1 MLLPIRPAENDTTS
15 LPFYEKLFDS
25 HPPDPTQN
33 TIYIGDF
40 NIVQN
45 TTLDRKNPSIKYHKP
60 KTHKYLTA
68 STLDHALVDPGRTQH
83 PNSVLYSWDNKISAS
98 RIDFALVSDNLYHQ
112 VTDTSYST
120 APMETDHRS
129 VMLTLNFN
137 KFKSGKGYPKVNN
150 SLYTDPS
157 FVSKINTMIAE
168 TLPAHP
174 ESSAENVLDLV
185 LFNTS
190 TIATQH
196 LKEAKDTHHANIN
209 YLTTEIKT
217 IEAQLDSVLFVHP
230 MTKAQTNYYNK
241 LQNKLTHLNQQLRD
255 EPLELFNQTY
265 LAELERDLLNPHK
278 PAKDFKKPHPKLSN
292 PLS

>member
-1 MLLPIRPAENDTTS
+1 M
-15 LPFYEKLFDS
+15 
-25 HPPDPTQN
+25 
-33 TIYIGDF
+33 
-40 NIVQN
+40 
-45 TTLDRKNPSIKYHKP
+45 
-60 KTHKYLTA
+60 
-68 STLDHALVDPGRTQH
+68 LDHALVDPWRTQH

-120 APMETDHRS
+120 APVETDHKT

-137 KFKSGKGYPKVNN
+137 KFKSGKGYPKVKN
-150 SLYTDPS
+150 SLYLEPS
-157 FVSKINTMIAE
+157 FVSKINTMISE
-168 TLPAHP
+168 TLLSHP

-217 IEAQLDSVLFVHP
+217 IEI
-230 MTKAQTNYYNK
+230 QT
-241 LQNKLTHLNQQLRD
+241 
-255 EPLELFNQTY
+255 
-265 LAELERDLLNPHK
+265 
-278 PAKDFKKPHPKLSN
+278 
-292 PLS
+292 

>member
-1 MLLPIRPAENDTTS
+1 MGA
-15 LPFYEKLFDS
+15 FYEDLFDS

-40 NIVQN
+40 NVVQN

-60 KTHKYLTA
+60 KTHKYLIA
-68 STLDHALVDPGRTQH
+68 SMLEHALVDPWRTQH
-83 PNSVLYSWDNKISAS
+83 PNSTLYSWDNKISAS
-98 RIDFALVSDNLYHQ
+98 KIDFALVSHNLYHQ

-120 APMETDHRS
+120 APVETDHKS

-137 KFKSGKGYPKVNN
+137 KFKSDKGYPKVKN

-157 FVSKINTMIAE
+157 LVSKINSMIAE

-196 LKEAKDTHHANIN
+196 LKEAKDAH
-209 YLTTEIKT
+209 
-217 IEAQLDSVLFVHP
+217 
-230 MTKAQTNYYNK
+230 
-241 LQNKLTHLNQQLRD
+241 
-255 EPLELFNQTY
+255 
-265 LAELERDLLNPHK
+265 
-278 PAKDFKKPHPKLSN
+278 
-292 PLS
+292 